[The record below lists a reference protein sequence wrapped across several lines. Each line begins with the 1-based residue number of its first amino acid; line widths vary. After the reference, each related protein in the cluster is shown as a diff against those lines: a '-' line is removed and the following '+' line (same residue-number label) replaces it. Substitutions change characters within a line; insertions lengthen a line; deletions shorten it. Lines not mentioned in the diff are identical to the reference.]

1 MKRKTVLAF
10 VVFAVFILTSCVF
23 PPHSNYLPS
32 GTAKALTAAA
42 TLLPAIETA
51 TPVSAQVTEL
61 PVLTSTTEVVST
73 DTPVM
78 VQTPPVVSYPPD
90 ISPSN
95 YLDDRSTAAAL
106 IFSYYNAVNK
116 QEYLR
121 AYSYWGDPANSVGS
135 FDAFTNGYLD
145 TDLVGVVVGQ
155 ISDEGAAG
163 SIYYTVPVV
172 LNVTTTDQA
181 QHKYKACY
189 VVHLTQP
196 GNYGAPPISPMN
208 IINGTAKSISLGT
221 SDADALASA
230 CSGTDY
236 PTNGNPSLPGVE
248 SLTDLSYA
256 NYIDNRSGALELISS
271 YFNALNRMELVR
283 AYSYWKS
290 NVPAYTD
297 FETAYTDWGQ
307 VTTVT
312 FGETFS
318 DAGAG
323 QMYFTTPVVFS
334 RTLADNSTR
343 LQSACFVMHLSQ
355 PTFQASPPFEPLGI
369 TSLTFSSEVASS
381 DPLVLLA
388 SACPQ
393 P

>member
-1 MKRKTVLAF
+1 MKRKSVIAF
-10 VVFAVFILTSCVF
+10 IIFSIFILTSCVF

-61 PVLTSTTEVVST
+61 PAPTPTTEVVST
-73 DTPVM
+73 EAPVT
-78 VQTPPVVSYPPD
+78 VQTPPVVPYPPE
-90 ISPSN
+90 ISPAN

-106 IFSYYNAVNK
+106 ILSYYNAVNK

-145 TDLVGVVVGQ
+145 TDSVAVVIGQ

-172 LNVTTTDQA
+172 LKVTTTDQA

-189 VVHLTQP
+189 IARLTQP

-208 IINGTAKSISLGT
+208 IFNGTAKAISLGT

-230 CSGTDY
+230 CSGPDY
-236 PTNGNPSLPGVE
+236 PTGGNPSLPGME
-248 SLTDLSYA
+248 SLTDLTYA

-271 YFNALNRMELVR
+271 YFNALNRQELVR
-283 AYSYWKS
+283 AYSYWK
-290 NVPAYTD
+290 NPVTYAD
-297 FETAYTDWGQ
+297 FEAEYTDWGQ
-307 VTTVT
+307 ATALT
-312 FGETFS
+312 FGETS
-318 DAGAG
+318 EDAGAG
-323 QMYFTTPVVFS
+323 QMYFQTPVVIT
-334 RTLADNSTR
+334 RQLMDSTTQ
-343 LQSACFVMHLSQ
+343 LVSACFVMHLSQ
-355 PTFQASPPFEPLGI
+355 PTFQASPPFDPLGI
-369 TSLTFSSEVASS
+369 TSLTYTSDASS
-381 DPLVLLA
+381 ADPLILLV
-388 SACPQ
+388 SACP
-393 P
+393 